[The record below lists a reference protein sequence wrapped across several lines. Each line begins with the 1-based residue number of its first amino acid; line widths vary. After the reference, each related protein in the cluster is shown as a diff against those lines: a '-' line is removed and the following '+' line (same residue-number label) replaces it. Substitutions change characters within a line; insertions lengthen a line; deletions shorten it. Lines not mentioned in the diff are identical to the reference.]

1 MMPEARSLIILG
13 KVLWDEGMNLS
24 VSSAGQ
30 ADFSGGGTLEYYNF
44 YYNLVENLAW
54 RFSSEMSARY
64 GAKAVPTVTIHL
76 KVSAMLAGLGWIGHN
91 TLVITPDYG
100 PRVRWVG
107 VLTDME
113 LEPDRPFDEDLCAKQ
128 EKCRERD
135 RCVRACPYKAIIPG
149 PSQGVE
155 PGKKVDQDMCVVMHV
170 FDPEPTEEYER
181 HIRRVTPRGM
191 MECTLCN
198 LSCPY
203 GDRVERE
210 IIPARR
216 GLAPGSALRRG
227 SAGETQKA
235 EISPALSA
243 TFGQPPEPVKYPPAL
258 AGSMKCPVCGRDP
271 GLNPFSICQFCGN
284 ALQQDEEDANRDVV
298 QPKKAYTM

>member
-1 MMPEARSLIILG
+1 MGLKEELREIAIENDFQLFGVSNLQEVEDTPFPDGRGLQKPSEIMPGAKSLIVLG

-24 VSSAGQ
+24 ISSAGE
-30 ADFSGGGTLEYYNF
+30 ADFSGGGSLEYYNF

-54 RFSSEMSARY
+54 RACNQIVEKY
-64 GAKAVPTVTIHL
+64 GAKAIPTVTIHL

-91 TLVITPDYG
+91 TMVITPEYG

-107 VLTDME
+107 ILTDLE
-113 LEPDRPFDEDLCAKQ
+113 LQPDAPFTEDLCSKQ
-128 EKCRERD
+128 ELCKERS
-135 RCVRACPYKAIIPG
+135 RCIRACPYEAIIPG

-155 PGKKVDQDMCVVMHV
+155 PGKKLNQDICVVQHV
-170 FDPEPTEEYER
+170 FDVEPGPEYEK

-203 GDRVERE
+203 GDKVENE

-216 GLAPGSALRRG
+216 GVRK
-227 SAGETQKA
+227 GE
-235 EISPALSA
+235 
-243 TFGQPPEPVKYPPAL
+243 
-258 AGSMKCPVCGRDP
+258 
-271 GLNPFSICQFCGN
+271 
-284 ALQQDEEDANRDVV
+284 
-298 QPKKAYTM
+298 

>member
-1 MMPEARSLIILG
+1 MGLKEELKEIAIQNDFQLFGVSNLQEVENTPFPEGRGLQKPSEIMPGAKSLIVLG

-24 VSSAGQ
+24 ISSAGE
-30 ADFSGGGTLEYYNF
+30 ADFSGGGSLEYYNF

-54 RFSSEMSARY
+54 RTCNQIVETY
-64 GAKAVPTVTIHL
+64 EAKAVPTVTIHL

-91 TLVITPDYG
+91 TMVITPEYG

-107 VLTDME
+107 ILTDLE
-113 LEPDRPFDEDLCAKQ
+113 LEPDAPFTEDLCSKQ
-128 EKCRERD
+128 ELCKERS
-135 RCVRACPYKAIIPG
+135 RCIKACPYEAIIPG

-155 PGKKVDQDMCVVMHV
+155 PGKKLNQDICVVQHV
-170 FDPEPTEEYER
+170 FDVEPDPEYEK

-203 GDRVERE
+203 GDRVENE

-216 GLAPGSALRRG
+216 GVRK
-227 SAGETQKA
+227 GE
-235 EISPALSA
+235 
-243 TFGQPPEPVKYPPAL
+243 
-258 AGSMKCPVCGRDP
+258 
-271 GLNPFSICQFCGN
+271 
-284 ALQQDEEDANRDVV
+284 
-298 QPKKAYTM
+298 